1 MKKLSIINKI
11 IYFVNIILAL
21 LLLASYLLP
30 FISPEKLPILAVL
43 SLFVPF
49 LIFVNIIFAVYWLLT
64 VKKQILLSLIIL
76 LIGWLTLTPIYK
88 FLDKKIISENSISV
102 MSYNVRLFNLWDWK
116 DDKKIPEKINT
127 FIQEKSPD
135 ILLFQDYLNPYNYSL
150 KH

>member
-116 DDKKIPEKINT
+116 DDKKN
-127 FIQEKSPD
+127 S
-135 ILLFQDYLNPYNYSL
+135 
-150 KH
+150 